1 MINELLLQTKEWLT
15 NRLNERTTY
24 DGLVIAGV
32 GVAYLVLEPIA
43 ALVAYAAIGY
53 GIWTAV
59 KKENR

>member
-1 MINELLLQTKEWLT
+1 MQTKEWLT
-15 NRLNERTTY
+15 SRLNERTTY